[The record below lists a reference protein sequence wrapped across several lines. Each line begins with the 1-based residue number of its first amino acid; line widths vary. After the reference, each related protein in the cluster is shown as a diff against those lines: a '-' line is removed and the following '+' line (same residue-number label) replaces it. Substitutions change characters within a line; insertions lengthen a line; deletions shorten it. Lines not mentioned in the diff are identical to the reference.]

1 MNTENVQNPRLLV
14 VSANRWPAA
23 GQIAS
28 ALVLAGFKVAAL
40 CPTDSPVYRLK
51 KLHARFPYRS
61 WSSSAST
68 KFAIAAWSPDV
79 LVVTDDVAAQ
89 VLRSLYFKASKKS
102 SDLTSV
108 ALMDLVELSFG
119 DRRSFVFTQSKSA
132 VLMLAESLG
141 IACPQTTVLTDNFE
155 FAGKENRTVFPIMV
169 KADDA
174 WGGLGVQVV
183 NDQIA
188 LQAAIAEL
196 SLPSHWPRKLKRPLA
211 RRLPSAL
218 LRLLFGWPRKIS
230 IQQLVVGRPCTCAV
244 VCWKGKVLAGI
255 TVDVLA
261 TRYEF
266 GPATTVKII
275 DHPDVTVAAERIVAK
290 LELSGFLG
298 FDFMLDPAN
307 KAWFLEMNSRATP
320 ICHICADNQDL
331 AGSFFTQFTGM
342 RPKATYC
349 AIHQDTFTLF
359 PYGMP
364 WVRQM
369 LPTLPSEI
377 DAPDDEPEYVKACRV
392 REGAKMRGWFRYS
405 TKSETVRE
413 EQG

>member
-1 MNTENVQNPRLLV
+1 MSHPRLLL
-14 VSANRWPAA
+14 VSANSWPPA
-23 GQIAS
+23 GQVAS
-28 ALVLAGFKVAAL
+28 ALVLAGFQVAAL
-40 CPTDSPVYRLK
+40 CPVDSPVYRLR
-51 KLHARFPYRS
+51 KLHERFPYRS

-68 KFAIAAWSPDV
+68 KFAIEAWSPDV
-79 LVVTDDVAAQ
+79 LVATDDVAVQ

-102 SDLTSV
+102 SDLSSA

-119 DRRSFVFTQSKSA
+119 DRRSFVITQSKSE
-132 VLMLAESLG
+132 VLLLADSLG
-141 IACPQTTVLTDNFE
+141 IACPQTRVLTDNLE
-155 FAGKENRTVFPIMV
+155 FAGKENRTIFPIMV
-169 KADDA
+169 KADYG
-174 WGGLGVQVV
+174 WGGLGVQIV

-196 SLPSHWPRKLKRPLA
+196 SLPYHWPRKLKRLLG

-218 LRLLFGWPRKIS
+218 LRWLWPRKIS
-230 IQQLVVGRPCTCAV
+230 IQQFVVGHPCTCAV

-266 GPATTVKII
+266 GPATTVKVIN
-275 DHPDVTVAAERIVAK
+275 HPDVTAAAERIVAK

-307 KAWFLEMNSRATP
+307 KAWFLEMNARATP

-331 AGSFFTQFTGM
+331 AGSFFTQFTKM
-342 RPKATYC
+342 KPKATYC
-349 AIHQDTFTLF
+349 AIYQDTFTLF

-364 WVRQM
+364 WVRRM
-369 LPTLPSEI
+369 MPTPASEI
-377 DAPDDEPEYVKACRV
+377 DAPDDEPEYVKACRA
-392 REGAKMRGWFRYS
+392 RKGAKMRDWFWYS
-405 TKSETVRE
+405 TKSGTV
-413 EQG
+413 